1 MNAAAKLALL
11 KQFRPYNDTTV
22 DTDAIY
28 AVYILMA
35 EKAVLNRLYPYAS
48 TDIDRIVESTNMIV
62 GAYTIA
68 AQPPYPVNLSVT
80 VDTDED
86 TADTMGTI
94 VVTGIGF
101 DGAAAT
107 DTITPIANTTVEG
120 TTVFKRL
127 YSVVGAGWVKDAV
140 EGTNDTISVG
150 IGETKVV
157 PSKYE
162 YKQCEIAAFLL
173 NKRGAEGQTGHNENG
188 VSRAYEGGTIP
199 PSMLAEITPYVG
211 VFT

>member
-1 MNAAAKLALL
+1 MDAAAKLALV
-11 KQFRPYNDTTV
+11 KQLRPYNDTTV

-28 AVYILMA
+28 AAYILMA
-35 EKAVLNRLYPYAS
+35 QHAVLNRLYPFANV
-48 TDIDRIVESTNMIV
+48 DIDRIVEETNMIV
-62 GAYTIA
+62 GAYTLA
-68 AQPPYPVNLSVT
+68 AQPPYPVNLNVT

-101 DGAAAT
+101 DGTAAT

-120 TTVFKRL
+120 TTVFKRI
-127 YSVVGAGWVKDAV
+127 YTVTGAGWVKDAV
-140 EGTNDTISVG
+140 EGTNDTITVG
-150 IGETKVV
+150 IGETKAV
-157 PSKYE
+157 PSKLE

-173 NKRGAEGQTGHNENG
+173 NKRGAEGQTSHSENG
-188 VSRAYEGGTIP
+188 VSRSYEGATIP
-199 PSMLAEITPYVG
+199 PSMLADITPFVG

>member
-1 MNAAAKLALL
+1 MDAAAKLALL

-80 VDTDED
+80 VDAED
-86 TADTMGTI
+86 TADTLGTI
-94 VVTGIGF
+94 VATGIAF
-101 DGAAAT
+101 DGTAAT
-107 DTITPIANTTVEG
+107 DTITPVANTTVEG

-140 EGTNDTISVG
+140 DGTNDTISIG

-188 VSRAYEGGTIP
+188 TNRSYEGGTIP